1 MKRQHGFEEIQ
12 NNYETF
18 LRRSEIAVGCN
29 VSLYEGM
36 CGMGRYGGFDRYSL
50 GRRP

>member
-12 NNYETF
+12 NNYET
-18 LRRSEIAVGCN
+18 LLRSEIAVCCT

-36 CGMGRYGGFDRYSL
+36 CGMGGYGGFDRYSL